1 MAICA
6 ESSNHI
12 VVNAFLLAFYLR
24 CIEQNGGEGGAMWV
38 KRGKKGWAMGTN
50 SPQKTHFVPF
60 SGLKSDFPAPGSF
73 QKDDI
78 LLSEFFEAD

>member
-24 CIEQNGGEGGAMWV
+24 CIEQNGGEGGAAKKVV
-38 KRGKKGWAMGTN
+38 K
-50 SPQKTHFVPF
+50 S
-60 SGLKSDFPAPGSF
+60 LYLSF
-73 QKDDI
+73 R
-78 LLSEFFEAD
+78 LT